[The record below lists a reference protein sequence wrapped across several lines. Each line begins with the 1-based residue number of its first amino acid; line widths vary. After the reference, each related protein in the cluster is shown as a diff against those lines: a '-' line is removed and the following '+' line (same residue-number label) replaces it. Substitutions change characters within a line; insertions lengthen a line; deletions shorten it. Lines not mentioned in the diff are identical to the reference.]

1 MTFMYCKSL
10 VASDQSEKAL
20 LVLQMNY
27 TQLPL
32 YNSILYQYGKN
43 IINNTKLH
51 AVKLAAGISALE
63 EVVRTSC

>member
-1 MTFMYCKSL
+1 
-10 VASDQSEKAL
+10 
-20 LVLQMNY
+20 MNY